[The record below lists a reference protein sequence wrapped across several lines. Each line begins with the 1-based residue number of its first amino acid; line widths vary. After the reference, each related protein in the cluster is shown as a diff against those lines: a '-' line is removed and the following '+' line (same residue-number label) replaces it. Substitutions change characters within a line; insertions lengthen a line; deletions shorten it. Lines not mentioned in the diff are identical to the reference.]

1 MSFLEDT
8 TGYRNQPH
16 GFPQLNDDA
25 VVDIAQGGTNAKT
38 ALDAV
43 TSLGFTAS
51 AAKISNRCNEL
62 LNKYEISNDILHS
75 HDAEDVSSDAAYTKK
90 KTITLDTLHNTP
102 STIRISFDL
111 KSGTF
116 MTGVYGKIYKNG
128 GAVGTER
135 THSGDTYIEFT
146 EDLSFEDGDTLELW
160 TYSSNPGVV
169 DVLIQNFRVEGVVH
183 ANTLQDAI
191 TDTHVGLATP
201 FEATNS

>member
-1 MSFLEDT
+1 MGFLEDT

-16 GFPQLNDDA
+16 GFPQLNKDA

-38 ALDAV
+38 ALAAV

-51 AAKISNRCNEL
+51 AAKISGVCNEL
-62 LNKYEISNDILHS
+62 LNKYEISDDVLHS

-111 KSGTF
+111 KSETF
-116 MTGVYGKIYKNG
+116 MTNVYGRIYKNG

-135 THSGDTYIEFT
+135 TFNGTTYQEYT
-146 EDLSFEDGDTLELW
+146 EDLSLEDGDTLELW
-160 TYSSNPGVV
+160 TKSSNPGTV
-169 DVLIQNFRVEGVVH
+169 DVSIQNFRVEGVVH